1 MDYALIKD
9 GTVQNVIVADEQF
22 VAQIASEWDHIER
35 IDTPAEQALG
45 VGIGWGWDGAEFTA
59 PPAPPPAPTPPA
71 PVWAWYIDLGPF
83 TDRLG
88 AGSAAIDL
96 STEPGVIAVRSDF
109 ARRKWIDLKDARVIA
124 ALWYL
129 AGQPHPVLGTLASP
143 VLSAATV
150 TSALSTPVALA
161 ENLALRKLYFS

>member
-1 MDYALIKD
+1 MRYELLNEQ
-9 GTVQNVIVADEQF
+9 GEPTGEVVLADEAF
-22 VAQIASEWDHIER
+22 MAANYPDGNYRVVAE
-35 IDTPAEQALG
+35 
-45 VGIGWGWDGAEFTA
+45 
-59 PPAPPPAPTPPA
+59 PPAPEPAP
-71 PVWAWYIDLGPF
+71 PVWQWYIDLGPF

-96 STEPGVIAVRSDF
+96 STEPGAVAVRSDF
-109 ARRKWIDLKDARVIA
+109 ARRKWIDLKDPRVIA

-129 AGQPHPVLGTLASP
+129 AGQPHPVLGTLTSP

-150 TSALSTPVALA
+150 TSALSTPVVLA